1 MNDSS
6 VAYFDSEAGYGKAI
20 DAVINAA
27 QRQICIFDSNLA
39 RVHLEQVQR
48 VMALGRFLSSSRAAR
63 LRIVLHDTSLLE
75 NRLPRFLT
83 LLGQYGHANEVR
95 RASEDLRNLADCFLI
110 ADDGFAVVR
119 FHAAHPRGK
128 IIFGNASET
137 ADLRDRFEQLWGRS
151 SQCSIT
157 SALGL

>member
-1 MNDSS
+1 MNGPN
-6 VAYFDSEAGYGKAI
+6 VAYFDTEAGYGKAI
-20 DAVINAA
+20 DTIISAA

-39 RVHLEQVQR
+39 RLHLEQMQR
-48 VMALGRFLSSSRAAR
+48 VVALSRFLSGSRSAR
-63 LRIVLHDTSLLE
+63 LRIVLHDTLLLE

-83 LLGQYGHANEVR
+83 MLGRYGHANEVR
-95 RASEDLRNLADCFLI
+95 RASDDLRNLADCFLI

-157 SALGL
+157 SAFGL